1 MKEYRVGANRH
12 NAMQLALFFTRGIS
26 LKLWLDTGLFDREK
40 QLYEEHLRRGH
51 LKKVYWLTYGKKD
64 AELAKQLRLSGRL
77 DSRIEVLPM
86 PRLFCGYCGTLL
98 YSFLMPLI
106 HFAWLSNC
114 DILKTNQMDGSWA
127 AVLAKW
133 LYRKPLV
140 VRTGYTWSLLKKK
153 YDVAKYR
160 QKLIGLI
167 EHFAYN
173 SATIAVVTSEKQAH
187 YISERYSV
195 PEGNVQVIPNYI
207 NTQFFTPAGSA
218 DRYADRLIFVGRLNE
233 EKNLFNLIEAVA
245 QTGLILDIY
254 GKGNIRNELEAQAKK
269 LNAKVNFMG
278 VVPNNELPNILNRYR
293 YYILPS
299 FYEGMPKTLLEAM
312 ACGLVCIGTD
322 VEGINNIIEDGVS
335 GYLAKGT
342 QAQALVE
349 VIKRAAQ
356 LPHDSVTAEGIRLVR
371 NNFSLETVVEREKEI
386 IANLK
391 I

>member
-1 MKEYRVGANRH
+1 
-12 NAMQLALFFTRGIS
+12 MQLALFFTCGVS
-26 LKLWLDTGLFDREK
+26 LKLWLDSGLFDREK

-51 LKKVYWLTYGKKD
+51 FTKIYWLTYGADD
-64 AELAKQLRLSGRL
+64 AAIAGELRAAGRL
-77 DSRIEVLPM
+77 HPDIVVLPM
-86 PRLFCGYCGTLL
+86 ARFFPGGWGCLL
-98 YSFLMPLI
+98 YSFLMPLL
-106 HFAWLSNC
+106 HRRWLKSA
-114 DILKTNQMDGSWA
+114 DIFKTNQMDGSWT

-153 YDVAKYR
+153 HDVAKYK

-173 SATIAVVTSEKQAH
+173 NATIVVVTSERQVH

-195 PEGNVQVIPNYI
+195 SEENIQVIPNYI
-207 NTQFFTPAGSA
+207 NTQLFTPTESA
-218 DRYADRLIFVGRLNE
+218 NRYADRLVFVGRLNE
-233 EKNLFNLIEAVA
+233 EKNLFNLIEAIA
-245 QTGLILDIY
+245 KIGLTLDIY
-254 GKGNIRNELEAQAKK
+254 GNGELYDKLLAHAKK

-278 VVPNNELPNILNRYR
+278 VVPNNELPNIFNRYR

-299 FYEGMPKTLLEAM
+299 FYEGMPKSLLEAM

-322 VEGINNIIEDGVS
+322 VEGINQIIEDGVN

-342 QAQALVE
+342 QANALVE
-349 VIKRAAQ
+349 VIKRAVQ
-356 LPHDSVTAEGIRLVR
+356 LPHDSITAEGIRRVR

-386 IANLK
+386 IVNLK